1 MSTNILTDQDI
12 RARLSASPPLL
23 EGLMDPSTQL
33 QPCGVDL
40 TVSTVSRFASGGAVD
55 FDNKHRVLADRE
67 ALTWKGGAIDLQPG
81 PYHIVYNEIVNLP
94 QDVMALAYPRST
106 LLRCGVTVFTAVW
119 DPGYSGRAEALLVVH
134 NPVGFRLY
142 ENARVVQLV
151 FTRLGSQV
159 ESAYQGRFNGENL
172 RPGPHPYDARRRNA

>member
-67 ALTWKGGAIDLQPG
+67 VLT
-81 PYHIVYNEIVNLP
+81 
-94 QDVMALAYPRST
+94 
-106 LLRCGVTVFTAVW
+106 
-119 DPGYSGRAEALLVVH
+119 
-134 NPVGFRLY
+134 
-142 ENARVVQLV
+142 
-151 FTRLGSQV
+151 
-159 ESAYQGRFNGENL
+159 
-172 RPGPHPYDARRRNA
+172 

>member
-1 MSTNILTDQDI
+1 MTRST
-12 RARLSASPPLL
+12 
-23 EGLMDPSTQL
+23 PSINEI
-33 QPCGVDL
+33 GG
-40 TVSTVSRFASGGAVD
+40 RSGSSKSMPSLV
-55 FDNKHRVLADRE
+55 V
-67 ALTWKGGAIDLQPG
+67 KGGVLGTAALSD
-81 PYHIVYNEIVNLP
+81 